1 MFLILLLFPPAAL
14 SLTNDS
20 HTNTTTADQ
29 KLVGWESPNNHR
41 STSEII
47 WSCLAIFLV
56 CTWKCMHLNIPSEK
70 ERGTTE
76 WVKVLGIPLPKPSP
90 ELQQRWLKRVGW
102 MFVLAIAPELGV
114 MISVNQR
121 HEAEELYD
129 RHKHMDWSVVHA
141 YYVNMGGFSI
151 AIPEEEDEI
160 SADGTSVA
168 TNTAAA
174 SENITTPQEINA
186 QSQVQ
191 DAADKGE
198 PSVEEQLIGLDIGE
212 KKTRLR
218 ISRLQASDLSE

>member
-1 MFLILLLFPPAAL
+1 
-14 SLTNDS
+14 
-20 HTNTTTADQ
+20 
-29 KLVGWESPNNHR
+29 
-41 STSEII
+41 
-47 WSCLAIFLV
+47 
-56 CTWKCMHLNIPSEK
+56 MHLNIPSEK

-129 RHKHMDWSVVHA
+129 RHKHMDWSIVHA
-141 YYVNMGGFSI
+141 YYANMGGFSI
-151 AIPEEEDEI
+151 AVPEEEDEI
-160 SADGTSVA
+160 KAEGTSVA
-168 TNTAAA
+168 TNAAA
-174 SENITTPQEINA
+174 AEAENITMSQEIDA
-186 QSQVQ
+186 ESQVQ

-198 PSVEEQLIGLDIGE
+198 PSVEEQLIGLDNEG

-218 ISRLQASDLSE
+218 ISRLQPSDLSE